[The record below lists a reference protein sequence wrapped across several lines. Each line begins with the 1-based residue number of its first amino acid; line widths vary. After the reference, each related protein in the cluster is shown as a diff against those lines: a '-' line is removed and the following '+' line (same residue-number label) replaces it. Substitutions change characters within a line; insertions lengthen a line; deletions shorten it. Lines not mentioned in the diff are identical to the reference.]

1 MPVSALLQ
9 NNSHIEHQGYV
20 LSRKYVNWITGKI
33 LDVKDINIKGPSR
46 FITFQDVCNN
56 LGNSPS
62 EIHEHNIVRAAVYM
76 FVHSHN
82 VCDTVDTVLSDLPLF
97 CIFRK

>member
-1 MPVSALLQ
+1 MPVSTLLQ

-20 LSRKYVNWITGKI
+20 LSRKYMNWITGKI
-33 LDVKDINIKGPSR
+33 LDVKDINIKEYFR
-46 FITFQDVCNN
+46 TYTCNN

-62 EIHEHNIVRAAVYM
+62 QILEHNIVRAAVYT

-97 CIFRK
+97 CMFRK